1 MTRFYLIPAIILTS
15 PATGTQS
22 RQVKYEVPGLNS
34 ISMDY
39 GLEPLFLVAADITDA
54 AQHTAL
60 AGNTDVYAFST
71 SLDQTLGSAP
81 SRTLG
86 DYLEARNLPGQ
97 KIQPNH
103 TNRQVLRV
111 LVGVFRIAQRYSEL
125 ALAASANPN
134 WLSGVTLNTKL
145 VQAPADWTQRLFA
158 TIDSLGYDRS
168 AIDSQSSLRDVMFAI
183 GQQQSP
189 LTFFGL
195 SL

>member
-1 MTRFYLIPAIILTS
+1 MTRFYLVPAIIVTS
-15 PATGTQS
+15 PATGAQS
-22 RQVKYEVPGLNS
+22 RQVKYEVPGLNTV
-34 ISMDY
+34 SMDY
-39 GLEPLFLVAADITDA
+39 GLEPLFLVAADVTDN
-54 AQHTAL
+54 AQHTVL
-60 AGNTDVYAFST
+60 AGNSDVYSFAT
-71 SLDQTLGSAP
+71 ALDQALGSAP

-97 KIQPNH
+97 KIQPPH
-103 TNRQVLRV
+103 TYRQVLRV
-111 LVGVFRIAQRYSEL
+111 LVGIFRIAQRYSEL
-125 ALAASANPN
+125 ALAAGAEPN

-145 VQAPADWTQRLFA
+145 GQAPLAWTQRLFA

-168 AIDSQSSLRDVMFAI
+168 TIDAQSSLRDVMFAI